1 MSIFKEAKGRTL
13 YRMMSIS
20 SSLYPKRS
28 YIIPMIASSYT
39 LAAAVGSLT
48 VMMFGMV
55 LGRRYCIVLGNVCA
69 IIGVVLQAS
78 SWSVPQIIVGRV

>member
-1 MSIFKEAKGRTL
+1 
-13 YRMMSIS
+13 
-20 SSLYPKRS
+20 
-28 YIIPMIASSYT
+28 MIASSYT

-69 IIGVVLQAS
+69 IIGAALQAS
-78 SWSVPQIIVGRV
+78 SWSVPQMIVGRVVCVRDPRLYILQMKVLS